1 MKPIVFE
8 NFLPEQ
14 IVSVLYNYMI
24 LKSANHKDWTNDPGS
39 TKSLIGYYG
48 DTLMETILDMSTSVV
63 AQALNKKLWPSYSYV
78 RVYDKDSYLPVHSD
92 REGSEFVLCL
102 GLGGSPND
110 KSYPIYIG
118 EIDESQDYVYYDT
131 KNKEV
136 PLKIESKFEMVQNN
150 AILFSGQEKVHWRTK
165 CQHDHFISLF
175 MFYVDQDGKHADQK
189 YDGRTNLG
197 APSVR

>member
-14 IVSVLYNYMI
+14 IVSLLYNYMI
-24 LKSANHKDWTNDPGS
+24 IKGSANKKWSSDPGTS
-39 TKSLIGYYG
+39 KSLLGYYA
-48 DTLMETILDMSTSVV
+48 DPLMETILDMSTSVV
-63 AQALNKKLWPSYSYV
+63 EKALNKKLWPSYSYV
-78 RVYDKDSYLPVHSD
+78 RIYDKGAELPVHKD

-102 GLGGSPND
+102 GIGGYPND
-110 KSYPIYIG
+110 KPYPLYVG
-118 EIDESQDYVYYDT
+118 NKDETEDYFYHDNVG
-131 KNKEV
+131 NEAS
-136 PLKIESKFEMVQNN
+136 LKIEAKLDMLQNN
-150 AILFSGQEKVHWRTK
+150 AILFSGQEKMHWRTK

-175 MFYVDQDGKHADQK
+175 MFYVDQDGEHVDQK